1 MPKALRGLWSF
12 VALLSMLALQGCLFQ
27 DLEVLSVEEFEDV
40 QLSLNGFQAKLVVDV
55 YNLNPYPVTVFEA
68 DVDLKVED
76 QTIGEVSLL
85 SPTVIR
91 PDARAEIAL
100 AVRTMDGALARL
112 LKNDLMSLLRGSE
125 VPFVAEG
132 TVMGKAF
139 GLRLSIPFRHKE
151 TLTLR
156 P

>member
-1 MPKALRGLWSF
+1 M
-12 VALLSMLALQGCLFQ
+12 LSMQGCLLQ
-27 DLEVLSVEEFEDV
+27 DLEVLAVEDFSDV
-40 QLSLNGFQAKLVVDV
+40 QLSLNGFQARLVVDV
-55 YNLNPYPVTVFEA
+55 YNPNPYPVKVFEA
-68 DVDLKVED
+68 DVALTVEQD
-76 QTIGEVSLL
+76 QIGQVVLL
-85 SPTVIR
+85 APTVIR
-91 PDARAEIAL
+91 PDARGEVEL
-100 AVRTMDGALARL
+100 EVRTMDGALGRL

-139 GLRLSIPFRHKE
+139 GLRLSIPFRHQE

>member
-1 MPKALRGLWSF
+1 MPKRLAMWCLG
-12 VALLSMLALQGCLFQ
+12 LSMMLSVQGCLFQ
-27 DLEVLSVEEFEDV
+27 DLEVLAVEDFSDV
-40 QLSLNGFQAKLVVDV
+40 QLSLNGFQARLVVDV
-55 YNLNPYPVTVFEA
+55 YNPNPYPVKVFEA
-68 DVDLKVED
+68 DVALTVEQD
-76 QTIGEVSLL
+76 QIGQVVLL
-85 SPTVIR
+85 APTVIR
-91 PDARAEIAL
+91 PDARGEVEL
-100 AVRTMDGALARL
+100 EVRTMDGALGRL

>member
-1 MPKALRGLWSF
+1 MPNSLATWCLG
-12 VALLSMLALQGCLFQ
+12 LSMMLSVQGCLFQ
-27 DLEVLSVEEFEDV
+27 DLEVLAVEDFSDV
-40 QLSLNGFQAKLVVDV
+40 QLSLNGFQARLVVDV
-55 YNLNPYPVTVFEA
+55 YNPNPYPVKVFEA
-68 DVDLKVED
+68 DVALTVEQD
-76 QTIGEVSLL
+76 QIGQVVLL
-85 SPTVIR
+85 APTVIR
-91 PDARAEIAL
+91 PDARGEVEL
-100 AVRTMDGALARL
+100 EVRTMDGALGRL

>member
-1 MPKALRGLWSF
+1 MPNSLATWCLG
-12 VALLSMLALQGCLFQ
+12 LSMMLSVQGCLFQ
-27 DLEVLSVEEFEDV
+27 DLEVLAVEDFSDV
-40 QLSLNGFQAKLVVDV
+40 QLSLNGFQARLVVDV
-55 YNLNPYPVTVFEA
+55 YIPNPYPVKVFEA
-68 DVDLKVED
+68 DVALTVEQD
-76 QTIGEVSLL
+76 QIGQVVLL
-85 SPTVIR
+85 APTVIR
-91 PDARAEIAL
+91 PDARGEVEL
-100 AVRTMDGALARL
+100 EVRTMDGALGRL

>member
-1 MPKALRGLWSF
+1 MPNSLATWCLG
-12 VALLSMLALQGCLFQ
+12 LSMMLSVQGCLFQ
-27 DLEVLSVEEFEDV
+27 DLEVLAVEDFSDV
-40 QLSLNGFQAKLVVDV
+40 QLSLNGFQARLVVDV
-55 YNLNPYPVTVFEA
+55 YNPNPYPVKVFEA
-68 DVDLKVED
+68 DVALTVEQD
-76 QTIGEVSLL
+76 QIGQVVLL
-85 SPTVIR
+85 APTVIR
-91 PDARAEIAL
+91 PDAKGEVEL
-100 AVRTMDGALARL
+100 EVRTMDGALGRL

>member
-1 MPKALRGLWSF
+1 MM
-12 VALLSMLALQGCLFQ
+12 LSLQGCLFQ
-27 DLEVLSVEEFEDV
+27 DLEVLAVEDFSDV
-40 QLSLNGFQAKLVVDV
+40 QLSLNGFQARLVVDV
-55 YNLNPYPVTVFEA
+55 YNPNPYPVKVFEA
-68 DVDLKVED
+68 DVALTVEQD
-76 QTIGEVSLL
+76 QIGQVVLL
-85 SPTVIR
+85 APTVIR
-91 PDARAEIAL
+91 PDARGEVEL
-100 AVRTMDGALARL
+100 EVRTMDGALGRL
-112 LKNDLMSLLRGSE
+112 LKNDLMSFLRGSE

>member
-1 MPKALRGLWSF
+1 MPKRLAMWCLG
-12 VALLSMLALQGCLFQ
+12 LSMMLSMQGCLFQ
-27 DLEVLSVEEFEDV
+27 DLEVLAVEDFSDV
-40 QLSLNGFQAKLVVDV
+40 QLSLNGFQARLVVDV
-55 YNLNPYPVTVFEA
+55 YNPNPYPVKVFEA
-68 DVDLKVED
+68 DVVLTVEQD
-76 QTIGEVSLL
+76 QIGQVVLL
-85 SPTVIR
+85 APTVIR
-91 PDARAEIAL
+91 PDARGEVEL
-100 AVRTMDGALARL
+100 EVRTMDGALGRL

>member
-1 MPKALRGLWSF
+1 M
-12 VALLSMLALQGCLFQ
+12 
-27 DLEVLSVEEFEDV
+27 
-40 QLSLNGFQAKLVVDV
+40 NGFQAKLVVDV
-55 YNLNPYPVTVFEA
+55 YNPNPYPVTVFEA

-100 AVRTMDGALARL
+100 SVRTMDGALARL

>member
-1 MPKALRGLWSF
+1 MM
-12 VALLSMLALQGCLFQ
+12 LSMQGCLFQ
-27 DLEVLSVEEFEDV
+27 DLEVLAVEDFSDV
-40 QLSLNGFQAKLVVDV
+40 QLSLNGFQARLVVDV
-55 YNLNPYPVTVFEA
+55 YNPNPYPVKVFEA
-68 DVDLKVED
+68 DVALTVEQD
-76 QTIGEVSLL
+76 QIGQVVLL
-85 SPTVIR
+85 APTVIR
-91 PDARAEIAL
+91 PDARGEVEL
-100 AVRTMDGALARL
+100 EVRTMDGALGRL

>member
-1 MPKALRGLWSF
+1 MPNSLAMWCLG
-12 VALLSMLALQGCLFQ
+12 LSMMLSVQGCLFQ
-27 DLEVLSVEEFEDV
+27 DLEVLAVEDFSDV
-40 QLSLNGFQAKLVVDV
+40 QLSLNGFQARLVVDV
-55 YNLNPYPVTVFEA
+55 YNTNPYPVKVFEA
-68 DVDLKVED
+68 DVALTVEQD
-76 QTIGEVSLL
+76 QIGQVVLL
-85 SPTVIR
+85 APTVIR
-91 PDARAEIAL
+91 PDARGEVEL
-100 AVRTMDGALARL
+100 EVRTMDGALGRL

-139 GLRLSIPFRHKE
+139 GLRLSIPFRHQE

>member
-1 MPKALRGLWSF
+1 MPNSLATWCLG
-12 VALLSMLALQGCLFQ
+12 LSMMLSLQGCLFQ
-27 DLEVLSVEEFEDV
+27 DLEVLAVEDFSDV
-40 QLSLNGFQAKLVVDV
+40 QLSLNGFQARLVVDV
-55 YNLNPYPVTVFEA
+55 YNPNPYPVKVFEA
-68 DVDLKVED
+68 DVVLTVEQD
-76 QTIGEVSLL
+76 QIGQVVLL
-85 SPTVIR
+85 APTVIR
-91 PDARAEIAL
+91 PDARGEVEL
-100 AVRTMDGALARL
+100 EVRTMDGALGRL

-139 GLRLSIPFRHKE
+139 GLRLSIPFRHQE

>member
-1 MPKALRGLWSF
+1 MPNSLATWCLG
-12 VALLSMLALQGCLFQ
+12 LSMMLSVQGCLFQ
-27 DLEVLSVEEFEDV
+27 DLEVLAVEDFSDV
-40 QLSLNGFQAKLVVDV
+40 QLSLNGFQARLVVDV
-55 YNLNPYPVTVFEA
+55 YNPNPYPVKVFEA
-68 DVDLKVED
+68 DVALSVEQD
-76 QTIGEVSLL
+76 QIGQVVLL
-85 SPTVIR
+85 APTVIR
-91 PDARAEIAL
+91 PDARGEVEL
-100 AVRTMDGALARL
+100 EVRTMDGALGRL

>member
-12 VALLSMLALQGCLFQ
+12 VALFSVLALQGCLFQ

-55 YNLNPYPVTVFEA
+55 YNPNPYPVTVFEA

-91 PDARAEIAL
+91 PDARAEIAWPCGRNCL
-100 AVRTMDGALARL
+100 R
-112 LKNDLMSLLRGSE
+112 NSSMSASH
-125 VPFVAEG
+125 AS
-132 TVMGKAF
+132 F
-139 GLRLSIPFRHKE
+139 GLE
-151 TLTLR
+151 M
-156 P
+156 

>member
-1 MPKALRGLWSF
+1 MPNSLATWCLG
-12 VALLSMLALQGCLFQ
+12 LSMMLSVQGCLFQ
-27 DLEVLSVEEFEDV
+27 DLEVLAVEDFSDV
-40 QLSLNGFQAKLVVDV
+40 QLSLNGFQARLVVDV
-55 YNLNPYPVTVFEA
+55 YNPNPYPVKVFEA
-68 DVDLKVED
+68 DVVLTVEQD
-76 QTIGEVSLL
+76 QIGQVVLL
-85 SPTVIR
+85 APTVIR
-91 PDARAEIAL
+91 PDARGEVEL
-100 AVRTMDGALARL
+100 EVRTMDGALGRL

>member
-1 MPKALRGLWSF
+1 MPKRLAMWCLG
-12 VALLSMLALQGCLFQ
+12 LSMMLSMQGCLFQ
-27 DLEVLSVEEFEDV
+27 DLEVLAVEDFSDV
-40 QLSLNGFQAKLVVDV
+40 QLSLNGFQARLVVDV
-55 YNLNPYPVTVFEA
+55 YNPNPYPVKVFEA
-68 DVDLKVED
+68 DVALTVEQD
-76 QTIGEVSLL
+76 QIGQVVLL
-85 SPTVIR
+85 APTVIR
-91 PDARAEIAL
+91 PDARGEVEL
-100 AVRTMDGALARL
+100 EVRTMDGALGRL

>member
-1 MPKALRGLWSF
+1 MPNSLAMWCLG
-12 VALLSMLALQGCLFQ
+12 LSMMLSVQGCLFQ
-27 DLEVLSVEEFEDV
+27 DLEVLAVEDFSDV
-40 QLSLNGFQAKLVVDV
+40 QLSLNGFQARLVVDV
-55 YNLNPYPVTVFEA
+55 YNPNPYPVKVFEA
-68 DVDLKVED
+68 DVALTLEQD
-76 QTIGEVSLL
+76 QIGQVVLL
-85 SPTVIR
+85 APTVIR
-91 PDARAEIAL
+91 PDARGEVEL
-100 AVRTMDGALARL
+100 EVRTMDGALGRL

>member
-1 MPKALRGLWSF
+1 MPNSLAMWCLG
-12 VALLSMLALQGCLFQ
+12 LSMMLSVQGCLFQ
-27 DLEVLSVEEFEDV
+27 DLEVLAVEDFSDV
-40 QLSLNGFQAKLVVDV
+40 QLSLNGFQARLVVDV
-55 YNLNPYPVTVFEA
+55 YNPNPYPVKVFEA
-68 DVDLKVED
+68 DVALTVEQD
-76 QTIGEVSLL
+76 QIGQVVLL
-85 SPTVIR
+85 APTVIR
-91 PDARAEIAL
+91 PDARGEVEL
-100 AVRTMDGALARL
+100 EVRTMDGALGRL

-139 GLRLSIPFRHKE
+139 GLRLSIPFRHQE

>member
-1 MPKALRGLWSF
+1 MPNSLATWCLG
-12 VALLSMLALQGCLFQ
+12 LSMMLSMQGCLFQ
-27 DLEVLSVEEFEDV
+27 DLEVLAVEDFSDV
-40 QLSLNGFQAKLVVDV
+40 QLSLNGFQARLVVDV
-55 YNLNPYPVTVFEA
+55 YNPNPYPVKVFEA
-68 DVDLKVED
+68 DVALTVEQD
-76 QTIGEVSLL
+76 QIGQVVLL
-85 SPTVIR
+85 APTVIR
-91 PDARAEIAL
+91 PDARGEVEL
-100 AVRTMDGALARL
+100 EVRTMDGALGRL

>member
-1 MPKALRGLWSF
+1 MPNSLATWCLG
-12 VALLSMLALQGCLFQ
+12 LSMMLSVQGCLFQ
-27 DLEVLSVEEFEDV
+27 DLEVLAVEDFSDV
-40 QLSLNGFQAKLVVDV
+40 QLSLNGFQARLVVDV
-55 YNLNPYPVTVFEA
+55 YIPNPYPGKVFEA
-68 DVDLKVED
+68 DVALTVEQD
-76 QTIGEVSLL
+76 QIGQVVLL
-85 SPTVIR
+85 APTVIR
-91 PDARAEIAL
+91 PDARGEVEL
-100 AVRTMDGALARL
+100 EVRTMDGALGRL

>member
-1 MPKALRGLWSF
+1 MPNSLAMWCLG
-12 VALLSMLALQGCLFQ
+12 LSMMLSVQGCLFQ
-27 DLEVLSVEEFEDV
+27 DLEVLAVEDFSDV
-40 QLSLNGFQAKLVVDV
+40 QLSLNGFQARLVVDV
-55 YNLNPYPVTVFEA
+55 YNPNPYPVKVFEA
-68 DVDLKVED
+68 DVALTLEQD
-76 QTIGEVSLL
+76 QIGQVVLL
-85 SPTVIR
+85 APTVIR
-91 PDARAEIAL
+91 PDARGEVEL
-100 AVRTMDGALARL
+100 EVRTMDGALGRL

-139 GLRLSIPFRHKE
+139 GLRLSIPFRHQE